1 MSTVDQYAVVG
12 NPIAHSKS
20 PEIHL
25 LFGRQTKQ
33 KIGYERIE
41 APIDGFEEKAL
52 SLRDAGYRG
61 LNVTVP
67 FKLDAAKLANELTPR
82 ARLAGAVNTLKFD
95 GDTILGDNTDGI
107 GFVRDVTERLGFG
120 FGDCAVLVL
129 GAGGAVRGLLGSLLD
144 ASPRWLA
151 VANRS
156 HQRAEELAEEFG
168 VEAIHFD
175 EIPGGA
181 LRPDHQRHDD
191 RTATTRRRPSIPRPS
206 TTACWRMTSSTR
218 PIPRPFMQLAK
229 AGGAKQVT
237 DGLGMLI
244 EQAAESFLLWRGVRP
259 ETQSVYRD
267 LRALLS
273 REAHET
279 AGAR

>member
-1 MSTVDQYAVVG
+1 MSAVDQYAVVG

-25 LFGRQTKQ
+25 RFAAQAKQ

-107 GFVRDVTERLGFG
+107 GFVRDVNERLGFG

-175 EIPGGA
+175 EIPAEHFDLIING
-181 LRPDHQRHDD
+181 
-191 RTATTRRRPSIPRPS
+191 TTTGLHHEAPAIDPETFGDCLLAYDLVYAADP
-206 TTACWRMTSSTR
+206 T
-218 PIPRPFMQLAK
+218 PFMQLAK
-229 AGGAKQVT
+229 SGGARQVT

-259 ETQSVYRD
+259 ETQSVYRE

-273 REAHET
+273 REAGET
-279 AGAR
+279 ASTR

>member
-1 MSTVDQYAVVG
+1 MSAVDQYAVVG

-20 PEIHL
+20 PEIHR
-25 LFGRQTKQ
+25 LFAEQTKQ
-33 KIGYERIE
+33 RISYERIE

-52 SLRDAGYRG
+52 ALRDGGYRG

-95 GDTILGDNTDGI
+95 GDAILGDNTDGI
-107 GFVRDVTERLGFG
+107 GFVCDVSERLKFS
-120 FGDCAVLVL
+120 FRDRSVLVL

-175 EIPGGA
+175 EIPAEHFDLIING
-181 LRPDHQRHDD
+181 
-191 RTATTRRRPSIPRPS
+191 TTTGLNHEAPAIDPETFNDCLLAYDLVYAAEP
-206 TTACWRMTSSTR
+206 T
-218 PIPRPFMQLAK
+218 PFMQLAK
-229 AGGAKQVT
+229 AGGAKLVE

-259 ETQSVYRD
+259 ETRAVYRE
-267 LRALLS
+267 LRGLLT

-279 AGAR
+279 AATR

>member
-1 MSTVDQYAVVG
+1 MSAVDQYAVVG

-25 LFGRQTKQ
+25 RFAAQVKQ

-120 FGDCAVLVL
+120 FGGVR
-129 GAGGAVRGLLGSLLD
+129 GADKGVDRRDQHGAVK
-144 ASPRWLA
+144 
-151 VANRS
+151 
-156 HQRAEELAEEFG
+156 H
-168 VEAIHFD
+168 H
-175 EIPGGA
+175 
-181 LRPDHQRHDD
+181 
-191 RTATTRRRPSIPRPS
+191 
-206 TTACWRMTSSTR
+206 
-218 PIPRPFMQLAK
+218 PFL
-229 AGGAKQVT
+229 
-237 DGLGMLI
+237 
-244 EQAAESFLLWRGVRP
+244 
-259 ETQSVYRD
+259 
-267 LRALLS
+267 
-273 REAHET
+273 
-279 AGAR
+279 

>member
-1 MSTVDQYAVVG
+1 MSAVDQYAVVG
-12 NPIAHSKS
+12 NPIGHSRS

-25 LFGRQTKQ
+25 RFAQQTKQ

-41 APIDGFEEKAL
+41 VPLDGFEDKAL
-52 SLRDAGYRG
+52 ALRDSGYRG

-67 FKLDAAKLANELTPR
+67 FKLDAAKLANDLTPR

-95 GDTILGDNTDGI
+95 GDIILGDNTDGV
-107 GFVRDVTERLGFG
+107 GFVRDVTERLKFG
-120 FGDCAVLVL
+120 FGNCAVLVL

-175 EIPGGA
+175 EIPAEHFDLIINGTTTG
-181 LRPDHQRHDD
+181 LRHEAPAIDPETFNDCLLAYD
-191 RTATTRRRPSIPRPS
+191 LVYAAGPT
-206 TTACWRMTSSTR
+206 
-218 PIPRPFMQLAK
+218 PFMQLAA
-229 AGGAKQVT
+229 AGGAKQVV

-259 ETQSVYRD
+259 DTQAVYREI
-267 LRALLS
+267 RQLLS
-273 REAHET
+273 REASEP
-279 AGAR
+279 AAAR